1 MNYKMLLLLVLFSFG
16 FIQAQELNCTVTVN
30 SSKIGTEV
38 NKQVFKTLE
47 RSLTDFVNKTNFT
60 GKEMATNEKINC
72 SMFIDILTTTTDAF
86 TSTIQVQSSRPI
98 YNSTYSSPVLNYN
111 DKEFAF
117 NYTEF
122 QNLSFNP
129 TSFDSN
135 LVSVI
140 SFYSALII
148 GMDADTFANNGGSE
162 GLALAQDI
170 ASIAQSSGYA
180 GWSPST
186 GNSNRYFL
194 INDMLSNTFSAY
206 RQAMYQYHFE
216 ALDTMA
222 TDLKSSKEKIKT
234 AIATLTELQKV
245 RPNAFLTRTFFDAK
259 SDELLSI
266 FSGGPSISITDLVDN
281 LNRVSPTN
289 ASKWAGIKF

>member
-1 MNYKMLLLLVLFSFG
+1 MKYKILLLLVLFSFG

-72 SMFIDILTTTTDAF
+72 SMFIDILTATTDAF
-86 TSTIQVQSSRPI
+86 TSTIQVQSSRTI

-194 INDMLSNTFSAY
+194 INDMLSNTFSPY